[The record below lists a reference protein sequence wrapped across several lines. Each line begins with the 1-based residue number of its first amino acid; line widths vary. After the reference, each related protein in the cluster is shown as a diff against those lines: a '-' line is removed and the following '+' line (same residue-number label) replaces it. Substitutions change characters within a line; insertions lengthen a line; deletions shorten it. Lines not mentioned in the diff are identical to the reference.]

1 MIYNAIN
8 LEPEMKT
15 SEFTVRL
22 TWMDGGIVGPQIC
35 AAGGGGGGIPP
46 EAPGNQDVEASGS
59 ADRMVISGRLA
70 TGSPPTGKPHTTV
83 GKQTRGKC
91 ETKCRV
97 PKAQ

>member
-1 MIYNAIN
+1 
-8 LEPEMKT
+8 MKG
-15 SEFTVRL
+15 SVFTVRI

-35 AAGGGGGGIPP
+35 AAGGGGGGSPP

-70 TGSPPTGKPHTTV
+70 TGVDTRKPPHRKPTCLHTTV
-83 GKQTRGKC
+83 GKQTRGTC

-97 PKAQ
+97 QMAQ